1 MRVLFLGDIVGRP
14 ARNKIIELL
23 PGLRAQLGLDFV
35 IANGENAAGGFGL
48 TPPLAE
54 DLFAAGVDCLS
65 GGNHTFDQKE
75 VIPLLES
82 DKRVLRPLNYPP
94 GTPGHGIGEYED
106 ARGRKILVI
115 NAMGRVFMD
124 AIDDPFRAVDEALKR
139 HPMGPQLQCIVLD
152 MHGEAT
158 SEKMAMGHFA
168 DGRVSMTVGTHSHI
182 PTADAQ
188 ILPGG
193 SAYQTDAGMCG
204 VYDSVIGMDKEEP
217 LRRFQAKIGRKR
229 FHPAAGEA
237 TICGVYLESDERTG
251 LAKRVEPLR
260 IGQPLHQH
268 IPEVAP

>member
-1 MRVLFLGDIVGRP
+1 M
-14 ARNKIIELL
+14 IIELM
-23 PGLRAQLGLDFV
+23 PGLRQQLRLDFV

-48 TPPLAE
+48 TPPIAE
-54 DLFAAGVDCLS
+54 DLFAAGIDCLS

-94 GTPGHGIGEYED
+94 GTPGHGVGEYED
-106 ARGRKILVI
+106 ARGRKILVV

-124 AIDDPFRAVDEALKR
+124 AIDDPFRAVDEVLKR
-139 HPMGPQLQCIVLD
+139 HPMGPQLHCIVVD

-168 DGRVSMTVGTHSHI
+168 DGRVSMTVGSHSHV

-188 ILPGG
+188 ILPAG

-217 LRRFQAKIGRKR
+217 LRRFQAKLGRKR
-229 FHPAAGEA
+229 FAPAAGVA
-237 TICGVYLESDERTG
+237 TICGVFLESDDKTG

-260 IGQPLHQH
+260 LGGPLHEH